1 MAWGPSRE
9 VARMA
14 ELAGKDARTTTWD
27 NLHFVSEAT
36 KLNCAREDWRK
47 VKAALPIQ
55 GVPKK
60 ETWRLLRERGVL
72 EKEEKD
78 TKRVV
83 VMLSSL
89 SPL

>member
-1 MAWGPSRE
+1 
-9 VARMA
+9 MA

-27 NLHFVSEAT
+27 NLNFVSEAT

-55 GVPKK
+55 GVPEK
-60 ETWRLLRERGVL
+60 ETWRLGLLDSLLRERGVL
-72 EKEEKD
+72 EKEGKD

-83 VMLSSL
+83 AMLSSL
-89 SPL
+89 CTT